1 MFSFSACGDGVEL
14 GKGEVPR
21 LINGISQPGK
31 WSARNKLSAAYL
43 WVFWLP
49 FFLIGSQGYTE
60 QTVHP
65 RMAMQ
70 ALKCALP
77 QWWVERAYLPE
88 WLTVAG
94 PWGRVFR
101 GFLRGIPAEWSFCTQ
116 ACMLSHF
123 SCVWLFVTLWTVAHQ
138 APLSMEFSRQEYWSG
153 LLCPPPGDHPDP
165 GIKPLSQASPALAGG
180 FFTLAHHLGSP
191 PKTNHISAF

>member
-1 MFSFSACGDGVEL
+1 MFSFSPCGDGVEL

-31 WSARNKLSAAYL
+31 WSAHNKLSAAYL

-49 FFLIGSQGYTE
+49 FILIGSQGYTE
-60 QTVHP
+60 KTAHP

-101 GFLRGIPAEWSFCTQ
+101 GFLRGIPAEWSFCTH
-116 ACMLSHF
+116 ACMHAKSFQL
-123 SCVWLFVTLWTVAHQ
+123 CLTLCD
-138 APLSMEFSRQEYWSG
+138 PMDCS
-153 LLCPPPGDHPDP
+153 PPGSSVH
-165 GIKPLSQASPALAGG
+165 GIFQARVGCCALLQGIIPTQG
-180 FFTLAHHLGSP
+180 SNPCLRHLLHWQVGSL
-191 PKTNHISAF
+191 H

>member
-1 MFSFSACGDGVEL
+1 MFSFSPCGDGVEL

-31 WSARNKLSAAYL
+31 WSAHNKLSAAYL

-49 FFLIGSQGYTE
+49 FILIRSQGYTE
-60 QTVHP
+60 QTAHP

-101 GFLRGIPAEWSFCTQ
+101 GFLRRIPAEWSFCTH

-138 APLSMEFSRQEYWSG
+138 APLSMEFSRQEWVAVPSSRGSSRPRDQTLVSG
-153 LLCPPPGDHPDP
+153 ICCTGRWVLYTSSPPG
-165 GIKPLSQASPALAGG
+165 KP
-180 FFTLAHHLGSP
+180 T
-191 PKTNHISAF
+191 